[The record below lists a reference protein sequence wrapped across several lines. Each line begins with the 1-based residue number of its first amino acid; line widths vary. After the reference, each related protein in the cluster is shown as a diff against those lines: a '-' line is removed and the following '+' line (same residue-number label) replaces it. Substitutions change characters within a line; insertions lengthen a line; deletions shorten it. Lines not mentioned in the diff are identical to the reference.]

1 MSSAFDLEAC
11 YRRYGPLVH
20 RRCLRLLRSEAQA
33 EEAMHDVF
41 VELLRRQERI
51 EDRGL
56 SSLLF
61 QIATHVS
68 LNRLRTR
75 RRHPE
80 QRGYSLGAGF
90 GAKVPLPLA
99 GAFIDTDLGFHML
112 QPAWDF
118 YRGVPNVLYRI
129 RVLARY
135 ELHPHLSLFAGLTVN
150 TFVQLDPAERFAPAT
165 WFKTHRVTHQG
176 SAIGV
181 RIWPGFIAGVRL

>member
-1 MSSAFDLEAC
+1 VHGAQIGLVNYADEADVSLGVLAMTRAGGAHLELSVDDMLA
-11 YRRYGPLVH
+11 PLVSV
-20 RRCLRLLRSEAQA
+20 RLDAKYNYS
-33 EEAMHDVF
+33 F
-41 VELLRRQERI
+41 
-51 EDRGL
+51 
-56 SSLLF
+56 
-61 QIATHVS
+61 VS
-68 LNRLRTR
+68 LGFAPYGDR
-75 RRHPE
+75 E

-118 YRGVPNVLYRI
+118 YRGVPNALYRI

-165 WFKTHRVTHQG
+165 WFKTHRVTHEG
-176 SAIGV
+176 SDIGV
-181 RIWPGFIAGVRL
+181 RFWPGFIAGVRL